1 LEGRKVNIYV
11 LIIKICKK
19 IKNQPIYLI
28 FLILEILS
36 IIIYFPKYLYYLFKK
51 KKIIAIDWQNGIY
64 SSFFMPLYESLK
76 RKSNLEVI
84 FFFSFRGRNYI
95 NIFVLERGMPEIYKD
110 ILDNKIVIC
119 ATCSKYV
126 KLKNTV
132 RIQIFHGLSSFGCAW
147 QRTFIDNFD
156 VLFLVTKFQWYQCA
170 QGKYKEL
177 IEGKRIFKIGYP
189 KIDKYITIEKQAKTI
204 KKKDLILFYGPT
216 YHREISSIF
225 NFLSEIV
232 QICKANDYILIIKL
246 HPLLF
251 YKHNYCYSGC
261 IDWERRINS
270 YKENYGKIILIKEND
285 KNISISK
292 YFKTA
297 DIFLTDCSGIG
308 FEYVL
313 STGKPIIFLG
323 NKLKIPLEDLRKGN
337 IRKYKKYPEV
347 YYRGKIGPIVKEHQK
362 LEKTIKYLIKKDN
375 YRTERVKFRK
385 EYIFNL
391 GVSANIAVAKIKDIY
406 KEEI

>member
-1 LEGRKVNIYV
+1 M
-11 LIIKICKK
+11 
-19 IKNQPIYLI
+19 YLI
-28 FLILEILS
+28 FLLLEILS

-51 KKIIAIDWQNGIY
+51 KKIIAIDWRNGTY
-64 SSFFMPLYESLK
+64 NDFYMPLYEILRKESSL
-76 RKSNLEVI
+76 EII
-84 FFFSFRGRNYI
+84 FFFNFRDRNYF
-95 NIFVLERGMPEIYKD
+95 NLSIFKKGMPVIYGD
-110 ILDNKIVIC
+110 FLDNKIVIS
-119 ATCSKYV
+119 ATCSKYA
-126 KLKNTV
+126 KLRNTI

-156 VLFLVTKFQWYQCA
+156 ILFLVTKFQWYQCT
-170 QGKYKEL
+170 QGKYKNL
-177 IEGKRIFKIGYP
+177 VKGKTILKIGYP
-189 KIDKYITIEKQAKTI
+189 KIDKYITIEKQNKTTEQ
-204 KKKDLILFYGPT
+204 KDLILFYGPT

-225 NFLSEIV
+225 KFLSVIV
-232 QICKANDYILIIKL
+232 QLCRVNNYILIIKL
-246 HPLLF
+246 HPLLY
-251 YKHNYCYSGC
+251 YKHNYNYSGC
-261 IDWERRINS
+261 IDWNKEIS
-270 YKENYGKIILIKEND
+270 TYKKNYRKIILIKEN
-285 KNISISK
+285 KNNLSILK
-292 YFKTA
+292 YFNMS

-323 NKLKIPLEDLRKGN
+323 NKLKIPLEDLRKDN

-347 YYRGKIGPIVKEHQK
+347 YYRGKIGPIVKEPQK

-375 YRTERVKFRK
+375 YKTERAKFRK